1 MVERRELERF
11 DLRLPGTIEVLSQTK
26 EIITLFT
33 RNICAGGAFFES
45 TRHVP
50 ENSRVKID
58 LLVPTGVQIKVTGA
72 VLRSEP
78 AGMAIRF
85 DKAYNITPIGKIRSS
100 RT

>member
-11 DLRLPGTIEVLSQTK
+11 DLRLPGTIKVLDQTK

-45 TRHVP
+45 TRHLP

-72 VLRSEP
+72 VLRSEQS
-78 AGMAIRF
+78 GMAIRF
-85 DKAYNITPIGKIRSS
+85 DKAYNITPLKQLPSDQ
-100 RT
+100 T